1 MKHKVGGGFRLMMAA
16 MIFLASCAP
25 VNATL
30 EGKRVTLPNEG
41 IPALQV
47 KVDRSGLD
55 SCRLPGPQTG
65 TIGRQ
70 TYWESSMG
78 SQGSIRTDLYEV
90 DEVASMGSCDP
101 MRPVFVEAEEAGRL
115 PEQQTNPSSQEA
127 PFTPIGGTPNS
138 KK

>member
-1 MKHKVGGGFRLMMAA
+1 MKHKVGGGFRLMIAA
-16 MIFLASCAP
+16 LIFLASCAP

-47 KVDRSGLD
+47 KIDRSGLD

-65 TIGRQ
+65 TIGRK
-70 TYWESSMG
+70 THWESSMG
-78 SQGSIRTDLYEV
+78 SQGSIWTDLYEV
-90 DEVASMGSCDP
+90 DEVTDMGSCDR
-101 MRPVFVEAEEAGRL
+101 MRSVFIKTEVAGKL